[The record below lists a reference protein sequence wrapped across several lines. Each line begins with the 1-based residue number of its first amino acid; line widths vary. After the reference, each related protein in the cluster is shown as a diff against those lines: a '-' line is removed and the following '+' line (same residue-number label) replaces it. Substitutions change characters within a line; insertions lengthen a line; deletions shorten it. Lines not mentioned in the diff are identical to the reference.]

1 MKRLNYFPTP
11 YPDECLYSIFAR
23 YYLRSG
29 ITSSKTV
36 TKQFF
41 GCDCYVLAS
50 TVFLPRKLER
60 MDYWIDSSCG
70 LTAEELICRH
80 TTYPYQSISY
90 TKELYLEMER
100 IIQEGSPASGIASIE
115 RRMIAKSGYFAS
127 GKYLRYCPECTNED
141 IQNYGETYWHRL
153 PQLPGIRY
161 CPKHGC
167 RIRDSAASF
176 DELRVRIYPAS
187 YVLRYSYK
195 EETLKDDKAHLREQL
210 LTVAKNTE
218 WLLEHG
224 REFGGYPEISRKY
237 RDIMKEQG
245 YANFY
250 GISNREA
257 IRLDFQKVFSE
268 EIMSELFAY
277 HVTDQYFWLRYLQES
292 IGFNLKPLH
301 HVLLMEFFAGSAEQF
316 MRQNVRQI
324 IPYDSDTEPCINKI
338 CSRYLRNAAKRTQIR
353 KMGEETW
360 AWFECPHCGMRYRRS
375 NPKQTLEEYLEHPC
389 ISDRGFLYQEQLEK
403 YLTDTRLS
411 KRAIASR
418 LGVSP
423 STVAKYVIDNGIDM
437 RNRYKSSYYTS
448 EKDNTES
455 RDVYFRRRVLEEL
468 NKTPVMSCKDLK
480 ERVPGAYEWFMRKDP
495 EWIQSKLI
503 HEFDKPRWD
512 EWGEAALLEL
522 RAAYAEIKASGDS
535 RKRINISWLARVAG
549 INRDTV
555 YGRLP
560 YLPEMQQFFDEVCET
575 QEAWIRRRY
584 TEVALEKKAAGGTKF
599 TYDDVKRKVQI
610 RRGSYDRNKPLIEE
624 LIRELNKTLFDNE
637 E

>member
-29 ITSSKTV
+29 IASSETV

-41 GCDCYVLAS
+41 GCDRSVLAS

-60 MDYWIDSSCG
+60 MDYWIDPACG
-70 LTAEELICRH
+70 LTAEDLICHH

-90 TKELYLEMER
+90 KKELYLEIER
-100 IIQEGSPASGIASIE
+100 IMRAKAPMSEMSAVE
-115 RRMIAKSGYFAS
+115 RRMISKSGYVSS
-127 GKYLRYCPECTNED
+127 GRYLRYCPECTNED

-153 PQLPGIRY
+153 PQISGIRY

-167 RIRDSAASF
+167 RIRNSEASF
-176 DELRVRIYPAS
+176 DELRIRIYPAS
-187 YVLRYSYK
+187 YVLRHFYK
-195 EETLKDDKAHLREQL
+195 EETLKDDTAHLREQL
-210 LTVAKNTE
+210 LTVAKDIE

-237 RDIMKEQG
+237 RDIMKVQG

-250 GISNREA
+250 GISNREV
-257 IRLDFQKVFSE
+257 IRQDFQEAFSE

-277 HVTDQYFWLRYLQES
+277 HMTDQYFWLRYLQES

-316 MRQNVRQI
+316 MRLDVRQV
-324 IPYDSDTEPCINKI
+324 IPYDSDTGPCINKI
-338 CSRYLRNAAKRTQIR
+338 CSCYLQNSAKRSKIK
-353 KMGEETW
+353 KMGKEMW
-360 AWFECPHCGMRYRRS
+360 VWFECPHCGMRYRRS
-375 NPKQTLEEYLEHPC
+375 NPKQTMEEYLEHPC
-389 ISDRGFLYQEQLEK
+389 ISDRGFLYREQLEK
-403 YLTDTRLS
+403 YLTETNVS
-411 KRAIASR
+411 QVAIAEK

-423 STVAKYVIDNGIDM
+423 STVAKYARDNGIDLS
-437 RNRYKSSYYTS
+437 NRHKSSYYFR
-448 EKDNTES
+448 EKDNEES
-455 RDVYFRRRVLEEL
+455 RNVYFHRRVLEEL
-468 NKTPVMSCKDLK
+468 EKTPVMSCKDLK
-480 ERVPGAYEWFMRKDP
+480 ERVPGAYEWFMRNNP

-503 HEFDKPRWD
+503 HEVDKPRWD
-512 EWGEAALLEL
+512 EWGEVALIEL
-522 RAAYAEIKASGDS
+522 RAAYAEIKANGNP
-535 RKRINISWLARVAG
+535 RKRINICWIARVAG
-549 INRDTV
+549 IHRDTI

-560 YLPEMQQFFDEVCET
+560 YLPEMQRFFDEVCET

-610 RRGSYDRNKPLIEE
+610 RRGSYDRNKMLIEE